1 MDYQRVSDAPHVIA
15 TEAAL
20 KHWDV
25 RRPSASHASIEP
37 YNVGQMSAR
46 VSALLKSVVW
56 MEAHGLD
63 ITKDQVLD
71 VGAAQGYGLWQFLL
85 SGFPIAHLH
94 GIDLFEDRV
103 AEGKRR
109 TPGLDLRTADATAMP
124 FADKEFGLVCEQ
136 FCFCH
141 IPDEDAKRR
150 IAAEMMRVSSRFILI
165 HDWRMGSQP
174 RQLYPV
180 SQRRIAAWFP
190 GWRVVLRTRSQLWPQ
205 IGRPLSLH
213 APLLYDLFRLFNPF
227 VGSWMTVLQR

>member
-1 MDYQRVSDAPHVIA
+1 MDYRRVSDAPHVVA
-15 TEAAL
+15 TEQAL

-25 RRPSASHASIEP
+25 RRPSTSHASIEAH
-37 YNVGQMSAR
+37 NIGQMSAR
-46 VSALLKSVVW
+46 VAALLRSVAW

-63 ITKDQVLD
+63 ITQDHVLD

-85 SGFPIAHLH
+85 SGLPLSHLH

-109 TPGLDLRTADATAMP
+109 TPGLDLRLGDATAMP
-124 FADKEFGLVCEQ
+124 YADGEFGLVCEQ

-150 IAAEMMRVSSRFILI
+150 IAAEMMRVSGKFILI
-165 HDWRMGSQP
+165 HDWRMGSAS
-174 RQLYPV
+174 RRLYAV
-180 SQRRIAAWFP
+180 SQANIAAWFP
-190 GWRVVLRTRSQLWPQ
+190 GWRVRFRTRSQLWPQ
-205 IGRPLSLH
+205 IGRPLSLY
-213 APLLYDLFRLFNPF
+213 APLLYDLFRIVNPF